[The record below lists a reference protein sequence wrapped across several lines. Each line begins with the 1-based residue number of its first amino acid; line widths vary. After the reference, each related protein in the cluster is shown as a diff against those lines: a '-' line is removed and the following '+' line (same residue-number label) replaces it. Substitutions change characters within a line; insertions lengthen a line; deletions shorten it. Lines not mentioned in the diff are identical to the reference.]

1 MKKIIFSVATT
12 ILYFLSFSQYN
23 LKQNVFIDERD
34 VANSANQI
42 KIQFTS
48 TSVLLDAA
56 INSLNSLNS
65 LIKKENYRNKIT
77 SFNNPTSSD
86 MGFNL
91 EIEIQTAIKPILAKA
106 KNTNTN
112 KFSEVISALINNPTK
127 MHLQKTSFGTGTVFN
142 TVLSLV
148 GSLAVH
154 EKHVS
159 RQDLDSFMYTMSKYF
174 IQYEKLHQAN
184 QAFDQ
189 NIDKLN
195 LRLHELQFD
204 IREYMLD
211 LITILNKNVQRSQ
224 LKQRSLE
231 ELLLKYLDN
240 TVLDTL
246 LTQEKIDA
254 IYDNSIIRYPGDG
267 IKTAK
272 EITHNIQKLF
282 NEYQKIYAANY
293 NEIKTILQS
302 SKTLGKTINIKQVDA
317 SVKELDELYKESKD
331 ADILNLR
338 LNTLTERLKHLV
350 STEQLAKKQT

>member
-1 MKKIIFSVATT
+1 MIFSIAI
-12 ILYFLSFSQYN
+12 ILFHSYTFCQSN
-23 LKQNVFIDERD
+23 LNH
-34 VANSANQI
+34 
-42 KIQFTS
+42 KIYISETGSEHPVKTQFAS

-56 INSLNSLNS
+56 LNSLNSLNS

-91 EIEIQTAIKPILAKA
+91 EVEIQTAIKPILAKA
-106 KNTNTN
+106 KNTNTG
-112 KFSEVISALINNPTK
+112 KFAEIVSALVNNPAK
-127 MHLQKTSFGTGTVFN
+127 MQLQKTTFGTGTVFN

-148 GSLAVH
+148 GGLAVN
-154 EKHVS
+154 EKNIS
-159 RQDLDSFMYTMSKYF
+159 RQDLDSFMYTLSKYF
-174 IQYEKLHQAN
+174 VQYEKLHQAN
-184 QAFDQ
+184 LSFDQ

-195 LRLHELQFD
+195 LKLQELQFD

-211 LITILNKNVQRSQ
+211 LITIINKNVQRSQ
-224 LKQRSLE
+224 LKQKSLE

-254 IYDNSIIRYPGDG
+254 VYGNTVIRYPGDG

-282 NEYQKIYAANY
+282 NEYQKIYTANY
-293 NEIKTILQS
+293 NEIKAILSS
-302 SKTLGKTINIKQVDA
+302 SKTLGKNINLKQVDA

-338 LNTLTERLKHLV
+338 LNTLTERLKQLV
-350 STEQLAKKQT
+350 VTEQLAKKHT